1 MNKKELKLIA
11 DLLIM
16 ADEEFSNHGC
26 NDIDSD
32 LFENWSEEEKK
43 QLVIDY
49 HTENGDIDE
58 IEDDELCLEMLG
70 DSSLMWYMSKK
81 IINEIKDNKR

>member
-16 ADEEFSNHGC
+16 ANEEFSNHGC
-26 NDIDSD
+26 NDLDSD
-32 LFENWSEEEKK
+32 LFEGWTKAEKK

-49 HTENGDIDE
+49 HTENGNIDDISE
-58 IEDDELCLEMLG
+58 DELSLDMIG

-81 IINEIKDNKR
+81 IINEIKDNKK